1 MSKEQIQKT
10 DRELRGTEAREIVHR
25 FSDAVNGFNERSES
39 EYSMAWQLGV
49 THSVLID
56 MVYDNAKL
64 RKALKKRTKEI
75 SKYATE

>member
-1 MSKEQIQKT
+1 MSKEQIQKNSS
-10 DRELRGTEAREIVHR
+10 ELRRTEARELVHR
-25 FSDAVNGFNERSES
+25 FSDAINGFNERSVS

-75 SKYATE
+75 SRYTE